1 MVQAHQSR
9 CGVRHSVLPLNV
21 VGVLRKV
28 LDALRG
34 RAAAPRPEPPRA
46 TADPAE
52 QLKQLNE
59 LREQGILSDDEFAA
73 EKQKLLR

>member
-1 MVQAHQSR
+1 M
-9 CGVRHSVLPLNV
+9 
-21 VGVLRKV
+21 LRKV